1 MKKLLVMT
9 MAVLGLSSAF
19 AQQRD
24 TITADVPFA
33 FRMANT
39 VLPAGEYTI
48 SQNTLTGVVYLLN
61 AEGKPSASAVTH
73 GIAPN
78 ISGKASKLVFHK
90 YGDNYFLAEVWAS
103 SVYTGWQLRQSAAER
118 ELAKGARVEVAWVP
132 IQRK

>member
-9 MAVLGLSSAF
+9 VAVLGLSSAF

-24 TITADVPFA
+24 TFKADVPFA
-33 FRMANT
+33 FRMANV

-61 AEGKPSASAVTH
+61 PQGKASAGAITH
-73 GIAPN
+73 AIAPN
-78 ISGKASKLVFHK
+78 VSGKASKLVFHK

-103 SVYTGWQLRQSAAER
+103 NVYTGWQLRKTDAER
-118 ELAKGARVEVAWVP
+118 EFAKGAGVEVAWVP
-132 IQRK
+132 MQRK